1 MKAMVLTEF
10 HWRTSSTKASRSDNN
25 NYDDYN
31 YNKVNTQVHSSS
43 HNLPFV
49 NSQIEIVCM
58 DTERK

>member
-31 YNKVNTQVHSSS
+31 YNKVNTQVRSSS

-49 NSQIEIVCM
+49 NSQI
-58 DTERK
+58 DK